1 MRGAV
6 STGES
11 LARLHELI
19 AGERGELAS
28 SLVPFSAV
36 QEEGSPS
43 GREAFGPLVV
53 ACERGRRD
61 AREYGLLVES
71 ICEGYLLHYWQ
82 GRLLQ
87 PKDADLRLLA
97 GDFLYA
103 FGLSRLAALGDLDAV
118 SELADLIALCAR
130 VHSLSTTR
138 ENAASLAAGAWCVCT
153 LGVGGGPWREGEDV
167 KARLRKVP
175 RDGDEALEAAARRAR
190 ELGTSIEVE
199 QALIAF
205 TEIVSRDA
213 GST

>member
-11 LARLHELI
+11 LVQLHELI
-19 AGERGELAS
+19 AAERGELAAA
-28 SLVPFSAV
+28 LVPSSAV
-36 QEEGSPS
+36 REEGSPS
-43 GREAFGPLVV
+43 GRELFGPLVV

-61 AREYGLLVES
+61 PREYGLLVES

-82 GRLLQ
+82 GRLLR

-103 FGLSRLAALGDLDAV
+103 FGVSRLAALGDLEAV

-130 VHSLSTTR
+130 IHSSSATQAD
-138 ENAASLAAGAWCVCT
+138 AASLAAGAWCVCA
-153 LGVGGGPWREGEDV
+153 LGVGGGSWPEGEDV
-167 KARLRKVP
+167 KSRLREV
-175 RDGDEALEAAARRAR
+175 RDDGDEALEAAARRGR
-190 ELGTSIEVE
+190 ELGTSSEVE

-205 TEIVSRDA
+205 REIVSRDA